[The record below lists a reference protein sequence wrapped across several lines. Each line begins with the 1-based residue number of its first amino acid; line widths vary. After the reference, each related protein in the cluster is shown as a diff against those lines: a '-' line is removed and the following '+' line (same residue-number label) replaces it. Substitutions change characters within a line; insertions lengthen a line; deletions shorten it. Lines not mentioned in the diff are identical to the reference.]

1 MPTVPGLRRMI
12 VADLPAAFELR
23 AATRENRI
31 TLERLETDYGI
42 TIDGLAEAMRS
53 DVAGW
58 LVEKDGRVAA
68 FAMGDR
74 SNGEVQVVAVLPT
87 TKGTATARPSCPPS
101 SPGSLRRG
109 TPRPGYTPIA
119 IRPFAP
125 AGSTGRS
132 AGRRPGRSGVPKRF
146 SASSEANRQAEPGAG
161 SDKGQI
167 FRRPQAP
174 ALNRQ

>member
-74 SNGEVQVVAVLPT
+74 SNGEVQVVAVLPDHE
-87 TKGTATARPSCPPS
+87 GH
-101 SPGSLRRG
+101 
-109 TPRPGYTPIA
+109 GYGKA
-119 IRPFAP
+119 VLSAVVAWLFAEGH
-125 AGSTGRS
+125 AE
-132 AGRRPGRSGVPKRF
+132 VWLY
-146 SASSEANRQAEPGAG
+146 ANRDPTLRASGFYRALGWAPTGAVRGAEEVLRLVRSEPTG
-161 SDKGQI
+161 
-167 FRRPQAP
+167 
-174 ALNRQ
+174 